1 MRRQFFFI
9 LASQGE
15 ACGILVPQ
23 PGIKPTPP
31 AVVAQIINH
40 WTAREVPC
48 VDNSKQGQ
56 WGNSLVVQWLG
67 LSALTAGALGSI
79 PGPGTKNLQA
89 EWHSQKIKNKQGQW

>member
-56 WGNSLVVQWLG
+56 
-67 LSALTAGALGSI
+67 
-79 PGPGTKNLQA
+79 
-89 EWHSQKIKNKQGQW
+89 